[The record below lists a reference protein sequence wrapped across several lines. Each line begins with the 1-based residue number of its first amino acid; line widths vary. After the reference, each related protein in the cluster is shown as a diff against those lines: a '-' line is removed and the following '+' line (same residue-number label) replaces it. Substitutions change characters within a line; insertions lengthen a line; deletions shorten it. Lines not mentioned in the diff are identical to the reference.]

1 MNDNRLLAELIEG
14 RVEKRM
20 RQVKRFGIHLVGG
33 IGLVLLAAPIAS
45 EGLLPDMVT
54 LVLVL
59 GIVFSILLHAMWL
72 ALGSAREA
80 ITQEEIARVQRM
92 YPELAGLSLEAE
104 KPKRTGAPLA
114 EDGEEAPVDLDLLVD
129 EEERHRAG

>member
-1 MNDNRLLAELIEG
+1 MNDNRLLNELVEG

-59 GIVFSILLHAMWL
+59 GIVFSILVHAMWL

-80 ITQEEIARVQRM
+80 ITREEIERVQRM

-104 KPKRTGAPLA
+104 KPKRTGSALA
-114 EDGEEAPVDLDLLVD
+114 EDAEDEPIDLDLLAD
-129 EEERHRAG
+129 EEKRHLSG